1 MNVLQI
7 GSDRSR
13 RGILVPGS
21 PASRRQEA
29 YAAALGEMT
38 IIGFSR
44 AADGFA
50 AFEAPH
56 LRVIPTASRSPLFYG
71 LDALRIAQTLPRP
84 DVVSVQDPFETGFL
98 GLFIAWHVG
107 APLYVQVHT
116 DFLAP
121 AFARQSF
128 INRIRVLLAG
138 YVLHRAAR
146 IRVVSPRIERSLAHR
161 YGDALAP
168 VSVLPIYAE
177 TNAMPDAGPNLPE
190 RFGAFSHR
198 IVFVGRLE
206 PEKGARR
213 ALESF
218 AAAAPATAALIVVGT
233 GSQRDTLV
241 ARAHALGVAS
251 RVFFEGE
258 HPAGPYLALADLVLV
273 PSAYEGYGLI
283 IVEALAAGKPVL
295 ATDVGIAREAGAI
308 VVADGADYAHA
319 LAQWFSAGV
328 RTGTL
333 CYRPYASVET
343 YVAAFAADVAA
354 AANG

>member
-21 PASRRQEA
+21 PAARRQEA
-29 YAAALGEMT
+29 YAAALGELT

-56 LRVIPTASRSPLFYG
+56 LRVIPTRSRSPLLYG
-71 LDALRIAQTLPRP
+71 RDALRIAHTLPRP

-98 GLFIAWHVG
+98 GLLIAWHFEV
-107 APLYVQVHT
+107 PLYVQVHT
-116 DFLAP
+116 DVLAP
-121 AFARQSF
+121 AFARHSF
-128 INRIRVLLAG
+128 LNRVRVLIAR
-138 YVLHRAAR
+138 YVLRRAAR
-146 IRVVSPRIERSLAHR
+146 IRVVSPRIQASLRSAGYKLPAI
-161 YGDALAP
+161 
-168 VSVLPIYAE
+168 SVLPIYAE
-177 TNAMPDAGPNLPE
+177 TSAAVSAGPNLPE
-190 RFGAFSHR
+190 RFAVFSHR
-198 IVFVGRLE
+198 VVFVGRLE

-218 AAAAPATAALIVVGT
+218 ATAAPGTAALIIVGA
-233 GSQRDTLV
+233 GSERDALV
-241 ARAHALGVAS
+241 ARAQTLGVAA

-273 PSAYEGYGLI
+273 PSEYEGYGMI

-295 ATDVGIAREAGAI
+295 STDVGIAREAGAI
-308 VVADGADYAHA
+308 VVPDGADYAHA
-319 LAQWFSAGV
+319 LAQWFSMGV

-333 CYRPYASVET
+333 RYHPYASFEA

-354 AANG
+354 AASG

>member
-7 GSDRSR
+7 GSDRSH

-21 PASRRQEA
+21 AAAHRQEA

-44 AADGFA
+44 NSDGFA

-56 LRVIPTASRSPLFYG
+56 LRVIPTASRSRLLYG
-71 LDALRIAQTLPRP
+71 RDALHIARTLPKP
-84 DVVSVQDPFETGFL
+84 DVVSVQDPFETGL
-98 GLFIAWHVG
+98 VGLLIARHFGV
-107 APLYVQVHT
+107 PLYVQVHT
-116 DFLAP
+116 DFLSP
-121 AFARQSF
+121 AYARHSLVNRVRVF
-128 INRIRVLLAG
+128 IAG
-138 YVLHRAAR
+138 YVLKRAAR
-146 IRVVSPRIERSLAHR
+146 IRVVSARIQRSLQAAG
-161 YGDALAP
+161 YKLPA

-177 TNAMPDAGPNLPE
+177 TNAVVVSAGPNLPE
-190 RFGAFSHR
+190 RFAAFSHR
-198 IVFVGRLE
+198 MVFVGRLE

-218 AAAAPATAALIVVGT
+218 ATAAPGTAALIVVGA
-233 GSQRDTLV
+233 GSERDALV
-241 ARAHALGVAS
+241 ARAQKLGVAA

-273 PSAYEGYGLI
+273 PSEYEGYGLS

-295 ATDVGIAREAGAI
+295 STDVGIAREAGAI
-308 VVADGADYAHA
+308 VVPDGADYAHA
-319 LAQWFSAGV
+319 LAQWFSVGE

-333 CYRPYASVET
+333 RYHPYASFEA
-343 YVAAFAADVAA
+343 YVAAFAEDVAA
-354 AANG
+354 AASG